1 MFGPAWECGEKIRV
15 LWIVMD
21 LSRSLAR
28 IVESYRIVD
37 RIVYRIVV
45 VTYQVHIVQM
55 AWQVQQVAQDR
66 LQS

>member
-1 MFGPAWECGEKIRV
+1 
-15 LWIVMD
+15 MD